1 MIDREVLKRA
11 GVSDGDI
18 KGLKQAWDAFRS
30 AATRKTT
37 KVPRIVCTGIYNA
50 GKSTLLNALCAE
62 ERFPTGDVPTTKKLA
77 QSEFDGAV
85 YIDTP
90 GLNAEAEDDQEA
102 RSACDTADFI
112 LFVSN
117 AQNGGIGVAEAGW
130 LQDLRE
136 RCTSK
141 SLKRRMVY
149 VLTHCGQIEEE
160 DLPGIQS
167 QFRQDLDRACGFAP
181 KEIFCVDSLI
191 YREGAEKNAPELVE
205 YSGIPRLQAH
215 LAQRVADAEA
225 ILSKAQKEE
234 LSARRSAL
242 LEQIEKLTAALRSEQ
257 EKSSASVK
265 KKLAEVDAVWETL
278 EQRLKGLQGKK
289 PDIYFDNPRVYGRSV
304 CGEAKSKSEA
314 KRKLRE
320 GLSPIYNSRE
330 RELRQLIQECEAAL
344 KYYCVPGMNSVYFSV
359 CNDAN
364 HFFERCVLDLQKL
377 KVPVSKV
384 EEINVDPD
392 ISSGFLSEIKADL
405 ADGVV
410 KTSGVYSLDSYV
422 DYTDID
428 PFTSTERGLFGIYYD
443 VTTYFYSDGSATRE
457 MEKDMRSAWKIN
469 CDSVNWRIAMRLDN
483 FVGKVLY
490 EAEKRKAVLK
500 AQITSYCE
508 DLKAEA
514 ASDSIQPALNHLLA
528 VKKEAAK

>member
-242 LEQIEKLTAALRSEQ
+242 LEQIEKLTASL
-257 EKSSASVK
+257 SS
-265 KKLAEVDAVWETL
+265 
-278 EQRLKGLQGKK
+278 
-289 PDIYFDNPRVYGRSV
+289 
-304 CGEAKSKSEA
+304 
-314 KRKLRE
+314 
-320 GLSPIYNSRE
+320 
-330 RELRQLIQECEAAL
+330 
-344 KYYCVPGMNSVYFSV
+344 
-359 CNDAN
+359 
-364 HFFERCVLDLQKL
+364 
-377 KVPVSKV
+377 
-384 EEINVDPD
+384 
-392 ISSGFLSEIKADL
+392 
-405 ADGVV
+405 
-410 KTSGVYSLDSYV
+410 
-422 DYTDID
+422 
-428 PFTSTERGLFGIYYD
+428 
-443 VTTYFYSDGSATRE
+443 
-457 MEKDMRSAWKIN
+457 
-469 CDSVNWRIAMRLDN
+469 
-483 FVGKVLY
+483 
-490 EAEKRKAVLK
+490 
-500 AQITSYCE
+500 
-508 DLKAEA
+508 
-514 ASDSIQPALNHLLA
+514 
-528 VKKEAAK
+528 